1 MSRKPLLAALAGAA
15 TLVVW
20 AAALAQPAAPPPPVQ
35 PPALATAAPP
45 PSPATASPFGGPPA
59 PPVLTSPA
67 GPIRPANPL
76 GLPKV
81 ELSVGGGEGDWV
93 GALRVLG
100 LMTILTLIPG
110 ILLTMTAFTR
120 IVIVLG
126 FLRQAMGTMSAPPN
140 QILLALAMFMTVFIM
155 QPVWMKANEDALQ
168 PYMAGTINQSVA
180 VDKAMEPVRK
190 FMFQHTRKKDLGLFV
205 RASGDDKPQ
214 KESDI
219 AVWQL
224 VPAFVLS
231 ELKTAFQMGF
241 MLYVPFL
248 VLDMVVSSIL
258 MAMGMMML
266 PPILI
271 SLPFKIMLFVLVDGW
286 NLLVSSLI
294 RSFHV

>member
-1 MSRKPLLAALAGAA
+1 MHRRAPLAALAGAA
-15 TLVVW
+15 TLLLW
-20 AAALAQPAAPPPPVQ
+20 AAAAAQPAGPPPAVE
-35 PPALATAAPP
+35 PPAPATAAPA
-45 PSPATASPFGGPPA
+45 PSPFTGPAFGGPPA
-59 PPVLTSPA
+59 PPILTPPA
-67 GPIRPANPL
+67 GPIQPANPL
-76 GLPKV
+76 ALPKV

-126 FLRQAMGTMSAPPN
+126 FLRQAMGTMQAPPN
-140 QILLALAMFMTVFIM
+140 QILLALALFMTIFIM
-155 QPVWMKANEDALQ
+155 QPVWTKVNEEALQ
-168 PYMAGTINQSVA
+168 PYLAGTITQNVA
-180 VDKAMEPVRK
+180 MDRAMDPVRK

-205 RASGDDKPQ
+205 KASGDDKPQ
-214 KESDI
+214 RESDI
-219 AVWQL
+219 AAYQL
-224 VPAFVLS
+224 IPAFVLS

-248 VLDMVVSSIL
+248 VLDMVVSAIL

-286 NLLVSSLI
+286 NLLVGSLI
-294 RSFHV
+294 RSFNT